1 MRCHRA
7 RRLIARRES
16 QGISPRTERALSG
29 HMRAC
34 RECAGLEDQLERT
47 WRALS
52 CHPQIEPSA
61 DFLAGLKSRLHQEA
75 GPVASRQT
83 RRFGMRWQWVA
94 LAAGILL
101 AAVLLTKNSAVFH
114 RASSV
119 EPPVKTAAD
128 SDRADEQLLEELQ
141 RILQRSEADYLAA
154 YDSWPVSLQET
165 GSPAPAPDTK
175 KGPAKSTVRK
185 EIS

>member
-7 RRLIARRES
+7 RRLLAQKES
-16 QGISPRTERALSG
+16 QGISPRTERALSD
-29 HMRAC
+29 HVRIC
-34 RECAGLEDQLERT
+34 RDCAGLEDQLERT

-61 DFLAGLKSRLHQEA
+61 DFLANLRSRLRQEP
-75 GPVASRQT
+75 GSVACRQT
-83 RRFGMRWQWVA
+83 RRFIVGWQWVA

-101 AAVLLTKNSAVFH
+101 AAVLLTKDSPMFR

-119 EPPVKTAAD
+119 ETPVKIAAD
-128 SDRADEQLLEELQ
+128 SDRADEQFLEELQ

-154 YDSWPVSLQET
+154 YDSWPVPLQET
-165 GSPAPAPDTK
+165 GIPAPDTN
-175 KGPAKSTVRK
+175 KGPAKSTMRK